1 MAHVVCIEDENG
13 DVVDHT
19 VYCSDFCAQQD
30 EGYDGWSGCIEI
42 SSHEDCAGCEEHV
55 CGLDC
60 FENPEEICTNQ
71 GE

>member
-1 MAHVVCIEDENG
+1 MAHIVIIEDENG
-13 DVVDHT
+13 NTVDHT

-30 EGYDGWSGCIEI
+30 EGYTYWNGCIEI
-42 SSHEDCAGCEEHV
+42 SSHDECAGCEEHV

-60 FENPEEICTNQ
+60 EDNPEICTDR